1 MAKYDHGGGCACGL
15 RKECDCGSGA
25 MYPGGKNIVH
35 TTIPRAT
42 VTTHD
47 LKSWSQFFQPIA
59 EGRKKHDLRK
69 NDRGF
74 KVGDICLLREYDFAK
89 GKYTGQEVEAEVTFI
104 TDKQFPCAFSS
115 AVLPPEYC
123 ILSLELK

>member
-1 MAKYDHGGGCACGL
+1 MARYDQGGGCACGL
-15 RKECDCGSGA
+15 RKECNCGSGS
-25 MYPGGKNIVH
+25 MF
-35 TTIPRAT
+35 T
-42 VTTHD
+42 TTHYKPEPTRTTHV
-47 LKSWSQFFQPIA
+47 LKSWTQFFQPIA
-59 EGRKKHDLRK
+59 DGRKKHDLRK

-89 GKYTGQEVEAEVTFI
+89 GDYTGEEVEAEVTFI

-115 AVLPPEYC
+115 AVLPPDYC